1 MKDLPITLVAFI
13 LLRYSLII
21 VPAFVFLYSFL
32 NAAALFFLTLII
44 VFFQEVQY
52 VLSNSTLY

>member
-13 LLRYSLII
+13 LLKYSLII

-32 NAAALFFLTLII
+32 NAAALFLTFLI

-52 VLSNSTLY
+52 VLSNSTVY